1 MAYNTKKSGKLLV
14 SGDDNLHNR
23 LLAASDSSSSSL
35 TAGNTSIDSNN
46 NIDIPQYDMSDEA
59 KAYIQSKV
67 LSTREAAISYCKQMD
82 TNFAIA
88 EGGAT
93 GTH

>member
-23 LLAASDSSSSSL
+23 LLAASSSSSL
-35 TAGNTSIDSNN
+35 SIDSNN

>member
-14 SGDDNLHNR
+14 SGDGDLHNR

-35 TAGNTSIDSNN
+35 TSTDSNN
-46 NIDIPQYDMSDEA
+46 NIDIPQYNMSDEA

-93 GTH
+93 GKH

>member
-23 LLAASDSSSSSL
+23 LLAASSSSSL
-35 TAGNTSIDSNN
+35 SIDSNN

-93 GTH
+93 GKH

>member
-14 SGDDNLHNR
+14 SGDGDLHNR
-23 LLAASDSSSSSL
+23 LLAASDSSSSL
-35 TAGNTSIDSNN
+35 TSIDSNN
-46 NIDIPQYDMSDEA
+46 NIDIPQYNMSDEA

-67 LSTREAAISYCKQMD
+67 ISTREAAISYCKQMD

-93 GTH
+93 GKH